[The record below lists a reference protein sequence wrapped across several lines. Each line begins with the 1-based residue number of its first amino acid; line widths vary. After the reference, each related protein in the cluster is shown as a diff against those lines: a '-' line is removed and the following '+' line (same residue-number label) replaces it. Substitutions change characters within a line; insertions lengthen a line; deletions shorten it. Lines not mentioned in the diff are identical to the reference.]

1 MECYNNPVFK
11 RNEGVNYKYGMT
23 YCDKTSDTV
32 ADYLLYGKVYQQDS
46 YINIDHNFVWNTL

>member
-32 ADYLLYGKVYQQDS
+32 ADYLLYGKVY
-46 YINIDHNFVWNTL
+46 